1 MSFDL
6 TRTAPVAAG
15 VTMAVIFGL
24 SFSFTKTALESLAP
38 MDLLAL
44 RFSLAALAMAVL
56 AAAGVIRLDL
66 SGGRWRR
73 LIPLAVFEPVAYFL
87 CETAGIRAT
96 SAAEAGMIIGA
107 IPVVVAVMAAFFLLL
122 LWSGLHIAVQL
133 AGQQAIS
140 MPLPMGAVYGVMPL
154 ASGLMVWVLAHK
166 YVTAWRKAS
175 AGAEQAP
182 EVAAGLAGGHGHA
195 AHGQVGAAALKV
207 QAAVEAAE
215 EAVGQ

>member
-1 MSFDL
+1 MRLYRGMVRAVEYLLMVL
-6 TRTAPVAAG
+6 TGALAVVVPTG
-15 VTMAVIFGL
+15 VFFRYVLG
-24 SFSFTKTALESLAP
+24 
-38 MDLLAL
+38 
-44 RFSLAALAMAVL
+44 AALAWGDELGAFLLAWITYLGGVVALDRGGHMAFDNLVRKL
-56 AAAGVIRLDL
+56 PGL
-66 SGGRWRR
+66 WRQ
-73 LIPLAVFEPVAYFL
+73 V
-87 CETAGIRAT
+87 
-96 SAAEAGMIIGA
+96 AEAA
-107 IPVVVAVMAAFFLLL
+107 SDLVMAAFFLLL